1 MLVFAGLLGFTA
13 GAIVTS
19 GFNMATNMAPVAS
32 QGVVT
37 GLVQVMLAI
46 GSVLMN
52 MVGTAVLTSTTV
64 VVGGEETNSATGV
77 HTCIAIAA
85 VSFATA
91 TLAATIL
98 TRPRQPLTDLDN
110 KEPPGL

>member
-1 MLVFAGLLGFTA
+1 
-13 GAIVTS
+13 
-19 GFNMATNMAPVAS
+19 
-32 QGVVT
+32 
-37 GLVQVMLAI
+37 
-46 GSVLMN
+46 

-85 VSFATA
+85 TSFVTA

-98 TRPRQPLTDLDN
+98 ARLRQPFTGLDN
-110 KEPPGL
+110 KEQPGL